1 MKKLRE
7 FLFQLREFVYQLL
20 LVDLIRLIIASIRY
34 FVLATVLRR
43 FKVFESESKDIGIN
57 TVHHNHNALSLDRI
71 WNLAVNRSKLLINP
85 LAAIRMSKR
94 TPILCIGPRAEGELL
109 YLKGFGFKD
118 IRGYDLMSYS
128 PWVDLGDM
136 HNMPY
141 KDDSFGVIIM
151 GWVIA
156 YSDSRKKA
164 AAEAVR
170 VVKNGGRIAVGV
182 EFYTEK
188 KEDLDKRLGYEF
200 CNKEQ
205 MMCVQDILDLFGRHV
220 DRIEFTQDVPD
231 EYPEDYKFNML
242 VIFTVKK

>member
-1 MKKLRE
+1 MKRLRE
-7 FLFQLREFVYQLL
+7 ILFQLREFVYQLL
-20 LVDLIRLIIASIRY
+20 LVDLIRLFVACIRY
-34 FVLATVLRR
+34 FVLATILRR
-43 FKVFESESKDIGIN
+43 FKVFENQSEDVGVN
-57 TVHHNHNALSLDRI
+57 TVHHNALSLNRI
-71 WNLAVNRSKLLINP
+71 WSFAVNRSKLLINP

-118 IRGYDLMSYS
+118 IRGFDLMSYS

-141 KDDSFGVIIM
+141 KDNSYGVIIM

-156 YSDSRKKA
+156 YSDNRKKA
-164 AAEAVR
+164 AAEALR

-182 EFYTEK
+182 EFYTE
-188 KEDLDKRLGYEF
+188 DKDKLNERLGYEF

-205 MMCVQDILDLFGRHV
+205 MNNVQDILDLFEGHV

-231 EYPEDYKFNML
+231 EYPEDYKCNML